1 MSKDIPILYITYS
14 IIIIKDSILSLLII
28 TKRTFD
34 LFHLKQGSPPPTSG
48 GKLRALFARF
58 TYSIIIIKDSI
69 LSLLIIT
76 KRTFDLFH
84 LKQGSPP
91 PTSGGKLRA
100 LFARFHLK
108 RGSIS
113 YFISP
118 QWRKAK
124 SSLRSLSS

>member
-1 MSKDIPILYITYS
+1 MSKDIPILYI
-14 IIIIKDSILSLLII
+14 
-28 TKRTFD
+28 
-34 LFHLKQGSPPPTSG
+34 
-48 GKLRALFARF
+48 

-118 QWRKAK
+118 QWLRK
-124 SSLRSLSS
+124 SSFASLGPPYLFIIIVIRSFPFRSFNVSNSAFGKCCFTSSAMASL